1 MPDRETPASV
11 TGWLIIS
18 VLAVLPVLGALFYS
32 MSVKDQQTAFNSS
45 RAPTKSSNISLTTNT
60 GSGFRP

>member
-18 VLAVLPVLGALFYS
+18 VLAVLPVLGALIYS
-32 MSVKDQQTAFNSS
+32 MSVKDQQTVFNS
-45 RAPTKSSNISLTTNT
+45 RTPTKSSYGT
-60 GSGFRP
+60 P